1 MIKPSAALVISILCF
16 SGLVTSVSEAQLQN
30 TVVQLQDS
38 KKQMKTESTSN
49 NIMDELDPFANNI
62 TETLQ
67 QLDKAYESE
76 TGLPAY
82 AQPLY
87 LGNLLENTGCVQLSC
102 QIYAQVV
109 KSEQKLYLY
118 INGTLTATWLVSTGV
133 PGRETPLLNTHPDGR
148 IYESYTSTKF
158 PGGDYEHLGNMPYAV
173 FIQGGFA
180 IHGTGTANWPKL
192 GHKASHGCVRIHPDN
207 AKYFNGLVRT
217 AGVENVW
224 VSVQP

>member
-1 MIKPSAALVISILCF
+1 MIKSGALLFSIISFLGF
-16 SGLVTSVSEAQLQN
+16 FAQARLQN
-30 TVVQLQDS
+30 FTLPVAGMS
-38 KKQMKTESTSN
+38 EETN
-49 NIMDELDPFANNI
+49 AMDELDPFASNI
-62 TETLQ
+62 EETLQ
-67 QLDKAYESE
+67 QYDKAYESE
-76 TGLPAY
+76 TGLPAF
-82 AQPLY
+82 ATPLN
-87 LGNLLENTGCVQLSC
+87 LGSFLESTGCVQLGC

-118 INGTLTATWLVSTGV
+118 INGTLTATWAVSTGI
-133 PGRETPLLNTHPDGR
+133 PGRETPLLNSHPDGR
-148 IYESYTSTKF
+148 IYQHYTSTKF
-158 PGGDYEHLGNMPYAV
+158 PGGDYQNLGNMPYAV

-192 GHKASHGCVRIHPDN
+192 GHKASHGCIRIHPDN